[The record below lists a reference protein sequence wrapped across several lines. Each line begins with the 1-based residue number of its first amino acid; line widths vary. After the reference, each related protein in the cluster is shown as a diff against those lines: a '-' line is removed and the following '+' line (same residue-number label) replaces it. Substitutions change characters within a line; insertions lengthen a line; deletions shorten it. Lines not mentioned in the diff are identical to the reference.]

1 MHIRD
6 METADFPAVD
16 GLMQQLHQAHL
27 RARPD
32 LYAPL
37 EHPYPREEFEHL
49 VENPKVIALAAVEE
63 QQVVGLCIVTL
74 RDKSGMV
81 SLPIAYMDDLVVDE
95 AFRHRGIAR
104 ALFQASERRAKAL
117 GAQRLD
123 LMVWS
128 FNENARQFYAAQ
140 GMTPQR
146 YIYEKML

>member
-1 MHIRD
+1 
-6 METADFPAVD
+6 
-16 GLMQQLHQAHL
+16 
-27 RARPD
+27 
-32 LYAPL
+32 
-37 EHPYPREEFEHL
+37 
-49 VENPKVIALAAVEE
+49 
-63 QQVVGLCIVTL
+63 
-74 RDKSGMV
+74 MV

-146 YIYEKML
+146 YIYEKAL